1 VRNRRPVGAPRA
13 ATSPSV
19 QQNLPGRLSFD
30 TSELL
35 PAGARQPEGP
45 AFDDVDEE
53 AIRVHGQGRPP
64 SGGRGLA
71 EGIPIDLERSATL
84 PTALAGPFDPGLH
97 SISISWH
104 PRPAPLLSST
114 GNPKKNIVILHSLS
128 LPHQGA
134 KMVPKGVAPSSRG
147 RAHDL
152 VREELLRPVA
162 GLIDEVPETREVPE
176 AGGVDRHAG

>member
-1 VRNRRPVGAPRA
+1 
-13 ATSPSV
+13 
-19 QQNLPGRLSFD
+19 
-30 TSELL
+30 
-35 PAGARQPEGP
+35 
-45 AFDDVDEE
+45 
-53 AIRVHGQGRPP
+53 
-64 SGGRGLA
+64 
-71 EGIPIDLERSATL
+71 IPIDLERSATL

-176 AGGVDRHAG
+176 AGGVDRHAGQLHHPDGWMRCLCLGGRQDLPAPEPVAQGAIEGAPVA